1 MTGVWG
7 IGGMTL
13 TAEIRSTRRKSCCSP
28 THIIHGKPHVDWH
41 VVIEK
46 EILDK
51 VLGHMKKVQRG
62 CLLVL

>member
-1 MTGVWG
+1 
-7 IGGMTL
+7 MTL
-13 TAEIRSTRRKSCCSP
+13 TPEIRSTRRKSWCSP
-28 THIIHGKPHVDWH
+28 THIIHDKLHMDWP

-51 VLGHMKKVQRG
+51 VLGRVKKVQRG